1 MTHVVDRIEFGT
13 DDGQKEY
20 NEERNEKG
28 VFCIERGCLIV
39 VSFCF

>member
-20 NEERNEKG
+20 NEDVYKRQFLRFG
-28 VFCIERGCLIV
+28 TAVSVFTAA
-39 VSFCF
+39 